1 MPKHNSLKL
10 LNIPLPKS
18 SKFLLLYLL
27 FLLPFLSTAQTV
39 TVDSISIIGNKKTKP
54 HVVLRELNFKLGD
67 TLNLDDMT
75 ERFAE
80 NRLLLLNTGI
90 FRVADFNVKNWD
102 TESKKAHIELT
113 VIETLP
119 ILPVPIFELADRNFN
134 VWWKE
139 MGRDLERINY
149 GLILY
154 HFNLTGRR
162 DKLKLSGQRGYT
174 RKAEIDYTL
183 PGVNKSQT
191 IGLGFNVLF
200 ARNKEVAFRTFENR
214 LEFFKSP
221 DSFLYRR
228 FRASARAFYRPKL
241 FSTHRVELFYHNN
254 NIDELVNTDLNP
266 DFFGEDKTELSYFA
280 LQYNFICDKRDIKPY
295 PSKGFLFSA
304 TLRKDGLGIMN
315 DRNSFHLSSRFAK
328 YIPLS
333 KRFSIE
339 AIAQG
344 RYSFVRKQQPYF
356 DLKALGFNEDYIRG
370 YEFYVIDGLDYIYQ
384 KTALRFNIFSGDINF
399 GKLSPFEALRKMPTR
414 VYFNLNND
422 LGYTNDPYFNEGNP
436 LNNSLLWGRGVGL
449 DIIVYY
455 ALVVQM
461 EYSFNHLGEKGFFL
475 HIRAGFN

>member
-1 MPKHNSLKL
+1 ME
-10 LNIPLPKS
+10 
-18 SKFLLLYLL
+18 
-27 FLLPFLSTAQTV
+27 A
-39 TVDSISIIGNKKTKP
+39 
-54 HVVLRELNFKLGD
+54 
-67 TLNLDDMT
+67 
-75 ERFAE
+75 
-80 NRLLLLNTGI
+80 
-90 FRVADFNVKNWD
+90 
-102 TESKKAHIELT
+102 
-113 VIETLP
+113 LP
-119 ILPVPIFELADRNFN
+119 IIPVPIFELADRNFN
-134 VWWKE
+134 IWWKE
-139 MGRDLERINY
+139 MNRDLERINY

-162 DKLKLSGQRGYT
+162 DKLKLSGQCGYT

-183 PGVNKSQT
+183 PGINKSQT
-191 IGLGFNVLF
+191 IGLGVNVLF
-200 ARNKEVAFRTFENR
+200 ARNKEVAFRAFENR

-221 DSFLYRR
+221 EEFLYRR

-266 DFFGEDKTELSYFA
+266 NFFGEDKTELSYFA

-295 PSKGFLFSA
+295 PSKGFLFST
-304 TLRKDGLGIMN
+304 TLRKDGLGITN
-315 DRNSFHLSSRFAK
+315 DRNSFHLTSRFAK
-328 YIPLS
+328 YIPLN

-384 KTALRFNIFSGDINF
+384 KTALRFNIFEGDINF
-399 GKLSPFEALRKMPTR
+399 GNLSPIESFKKMPTR

-422 LGYTNDPYFNEGNP
+422 FGYTNDPYFNEGNP

>member
-1 MPKHNSLKL
+1 MPKHKSKKL

-18 SKFLLLYLL
+18 SKSLLLSLL
-27 FLLPFLSTAQTV
+27 FLLPFLSAAQTV
-39 TVDSISIIGNKKTKP
+39 TVDNISIIGNKKTKS
-54 HVVLRELNFKLGD
+54 HVVLRELNFQIGD
-67 TLNLDDMT
+67 TLNLDNMMQ
-75 ERFAE
+75 RFAE

-90 FRVADFNVKNWD
+90 FTEAVFNIKNWD
-102 TESKKAHIELT
+102 TESKKAQVELT
-113 VIETLP
+113 VKEALP

-139 MGRDLERINY
+139 MNRDLERINY

-183 PGVNKSQT
+183 PGINKSQT

-200 ARNKEVAFRTFENR
+200 ARNKEVSFRTFENR
-214 LEFFKSP
+214 LEFFKSE
-221 DSFLYRR
+221 DTFLYRR
-228 FRASARAFYRPKL
+228 FRSSVRAFYRPKL
-241 FSTHRVELFYHNN
+241 FSTHRLELFYHNN
-254 NIDELVNTDLNP
+254 KVDDFVNTDLNP
-266 DFFGEDKTELSYFA
+266 AFFGDDKTRLSYFA

-295 PSKGFLFSA
+295 PSKGYLVSA
-304 TLRKDGLGIMN
+304 SLRKDGLGIMK
-315 DRNSFHLSSRFAK
+315 DRNSFYLTSRFAK

-370 YEFYVIDGLDYIYQ
+370 YEFYVIDGLDYFYQ
-384 KTALRFNIFSGDINF
+384 KTALRFEIFSGDINF
-399 GKLSPFEALRKMPTR
+399 GKLSPFEALRKMNTR

-422 LGYTNDPYFNEGNP
+422 LGYTNDPYFSQGNP

-461 EYSFNHLGEKGFFL
+461 EYSINRLGEGGFFL